1 VLLFLSFNKL
11 SEGLYHQD
19 AHRNIVEKLKKV
31 KVVSF
36 QTIEEIFKIEF
47 QKNAQIQIDEK
58 EKTIEQIEMIQPLL
72 S

>member
-1 VLLFLSFNKL
+1 LLFLLPVAFLPDAVKSEIFKY
-11 SEGLYHQD
+11 EGLYHQD

-47 QKNAQIQIDEK
+47 QKNAQIQIDEF
-58 EKTIEQIEMIQPLL
+58 
-72 S
+72 